1 MLCGTRCRQSWTTK
15 IAESRQQRPKSA
27 RTGLD
32 LTPVTGII
40 ILRRNFLPISQRGGR
55 VENPTLVTL
64 AEAGLRLILG
74 WRMLI
79 SGLSNVRRW
88 PNPVQT
94 ASILFPKGATFFGFI
109 ATFLMVVGGFGL
121 AVGMQTPICALMII
135 IFLIPTFALH
145 FHWLKVLPTM
155 VPVVKASLRD
165 EKAQSYF
172 RSFDRQ
178 SYHAHEVGLRDNLVF
193 VAAAVY
199 FAFRGS
205 AAWGVDNWLEDW
217 VVRLF

>member
-1 MLCGTRCRQSWTTK
+1 MDNS
-15 IAESRQQRPKSA
+15 
-27 RTGLD
+27 
-32 LTPVTGII
+32 
-40 ILRRNFLPISQRGGR
+40 
-55 VENPTLVTL
+55 TLVSL

-88 PNPVQT
+88 PNPVNT
-94 ASILFPKGATFFGFI
+94 ASILFPKGAPFFGFV

-121 AVGMQTPICALMII
+121 GAGIQTSISAVMII

-155 VPVVKASLRD
+155 VPVVMASLKD
-165 EKAQSYF
+165 EKAQNYF

-178 SYHAHEVGLRDNLVF
+178 AYHAHEVGLRDNLVF
-193 VAAAVY
+193 VAAACY
-199 FAFRGS
+199 FAVRGS
-205 AAWGVDNWLEDW
+205 AGFGVDNWLSGW